1 MRIHTIDLQFQR
13 QPGLIAAYL
22 IESGGELALIETG
35 PATCL
40 EALDHGIREA
50 GFEPGTVRK
59 VLVTHIHLD
68 HAGAAGHWAA
78 RGAHIFVHERGARHL
93 ADPGKLIEGAR
104 AVYGEA
110 LGTLWGDI
118 LPVPEAQLTALR
130 EGDTFR
136 VASSSFAVWDAPGH
150 ARHHVVLVGDGLAF
164 TGDNVGVRLPGCR
177 YISPATAPSQFDPDA
192 LLASLERLRAAALE
206 RIYPTHFGAIEG
218 ATAVTEHLDRYA
230 GLIREIKEL
239 ALSLV
244 PSGSN
249 GSGFTT
255 AFQAHCRDRALRDGI
270 DDAAWRRYE
279 TANDSAM
286 CAEGVRLWCEGLLKS
301 GHPV

>member
-1 MRIHTIDLQFQR
+1 MRIHTIDLQFQG
-13 QPGLIAAYL
+13 QPELIAAYL
-22 IESGGELALIETG
+22 IESEGELALIETG

-40 EALDHGIREA
+40 KALDLGIRDA
-50 GFEPGTVRK
+50 GFAPEAVRK

-78 RGAHIFVHERGARHL
+78 RGARIFVHERGARHL

-110 LGTLWGDI
+110 MGTLWGEI
-118 LPVPEAQLTALR
+118 LPVPESQLTALR
-130 EGDTFR
+130 EGDPFR
-136 VASSSFAVWDAPGH
+136 VGSSQFAVWDAPGH
-150 ARHHVVLVGDGLAF
+150 ARHHVVLVGDGIAF
-164 TGDNVGVRLPGCR
+164 TGDNTGVRLPGFR

-192 LLASLERLRAAALE
+192 LLASLERLRAAGLE

-218 ATAVTEHLDRYA
+218 STAVTEHLDRYA
-230 GLIREIKEL
+230 ALIREIKDL

-255 AFQAHCRDRALRDGI
+255 AFQTLCRDRAQRDGV
-270 DDAAWRRYE
+270 DDATWERYE
-279 TANDSAM
+279 TANDSKM

-301 GHPV
+301 GQLV